1 MSNIYLKK
9 LIVVAVAL
17 IIYGCGYELRTQS
30 KLLSGIKIDLITT
43 DSELDQELGRQLSL
57 LNIVISEEAQSD
69 LVLEIKEHKIDRYVG
84 SVGSG
89 ARTTQVRLDYFIN
102 YEVIIKNSKKFINQF
117 NDSKYIDFNQ
127 SNILAFEEEIKIT
140 KENFIERAIKNM
152 EFLLA
157 SQKNEIEQ
165 R

>member
-1 MSNIYLKK
+1 MRNNYLKK
-9 LIVVAVAL
+9 LIVLAVAL

-30 KLLSGIKIDLITT
+30 KLFSGIKIDLITT

-57 LNIVISEEAQSD
+57 SNIVISEEAQSD

-89 ARTTQVRLDYFIN
+89 ARTTQVRLDYYID
-102 YEVIIKNSKKFINQF
+102 YEVTIKNSKKFINQF
-117 NDSKYIDFNQ
+117 NDSKFIDFNQ

-157 SQKNEIEQ
+157 SQKNETE
-165 R
+165 

>member
-1 MSNIYLKK
+1 MRNSYLKK
-9 LIVVAVAL
+9 FIILAVAL

-157 SQKNEIEQ
+157 SQNNEAE
-165 R
+165 

>member
-1 MSNIYLKK
+1 MRNSYLKK
-9 LIVVAVAL
+9 LIVLAIAL

-57 LNIVISEEAQSD
+57 SNNVISEEAQSD
-69 LVLEIKEHKIDRYVG
+69 LVLKIKDHKMERFVG
-84 SVGSG
+84 SVGTG
-89 ARTTQVRLDYFIN
+89 ARTTQVRLDYFID
-102 YEVIIKNSKKFINQF
+102 YEVTIKNSKKFINQF
-117 NDSKYIDFNQ
+117 NDSKFIDFNQ
-127 SNILAFEEEIKIT
+127 SNILAFEEEIKIS

-157 SQKNEIEQ
+157 SQNNETE
-165 R
+165 

>member
-57 LNIVISEEAQSD
+57 SNIVISEEAQSD
-69 LVLEIKEHKIDRYVG
+69 LVLEIKDHKMERYVG
-84 SVGSG
+84 SVGAG
-89 ARTTQVRLDYFIN
+89 ARTTQVRLDYYID
-102 YEVIIKNSKKFINQF
+102 YEVTINSKKFTNQF
-117 NDSKYIDFNQ
+117 NDSKFIDFNQ

-157 SQKNEIEQ
+157 SRRNEIE
-165 R
+165 

>member
-1 MSNIYLKK
+1 MIEF
-9 LIVVAVAL
+9 LIHS
-17 IIYGCGYELRTQS
+17 YELRTQS

-57 LNIVISEEAQSD
+57 SNIVISEEAQSD

-89 ARTTQVRLDYFIN
+89 ARTTQVRLDYYID
-102 YEVIIKNSKKFINQF
+102 YEVTIKNSKKFINQF
-117 NDSKYIDFNQ
+117 YDSRFIDFNQ

-157 SQKNEIEQ
+157 SQKNETE
-165 R
+165 

>member
-1 MSNIYLKK
+1 MRNSYLKK
-9 LIVVAVAL
+9 LIVLAIAL

-57 LNIVISEEAQSD
+57 SNIVISEEAQSD

-89 ARTTQVRLDYFIN
+89 ARTTQVRLDYFID
-102 YEVIIKNSKKFINQF
+102 YEVTIKNSKKFINQF
-117 NDSKYIDFNQ
+117 NDSKFIDFNQ
-127 SNILAFEEEIKIT
+127 SNILAFEEEIKIS

-157 SQKNEIEQ
+157 SQNNETE
-165 R
+165 

>member
-1 MSNIYLKK
+1 MRNSYLKK
-9 LIVVAVAL
+9 LIVLAIAL
-17 IIYGCGYELRTQS
+17 TIYGCGYELRTQS

-57 LNIVISEEAQSD
+57 SNIVISEEAQSD

-89 ARTTQVRLDYFIN
+89 ARTTQVRLDYFID
-102 YEVIIKNSKKFINQF
+102 YEVTIKNSKKFINQF
-117 NDSKYIDFNQ
+117 NDSKFIDFNQ
-127 SNILAFEEEIKIT
+127 SNILAFEEEIKIL

-157 SQKNEIEQ
+157 SQNNETE
-165 R
+165 